1 MLEECALSGPM
12 VFSDPYVSSSPVV
25 GRAVADLR
33 GFTDSRELALAG
45 HRSRAVPAG
54 AIHELM
60 ITDEDARL
68 EGRVDRVALL
78 AFFEVV
84 EAGVILLDGVVT
96 IGDAQVGVVAGFD
109 ETHMP
114 NHQNICLRG
123 ELRDGESLRIA
134 VGDRVEIAGAG

>member
-1 MLEECALSGPM
+1 MSGPM
-12 VFSDPYVSSSPVV
+12 AFGDPYAASSPIV
-25 GRAVADLR
+25 GRVVAVLR
-33 GFTDSRELALAG
+33 GVTHQRGLQLAG

-54 AIHELM
+54 AVHELM

-78 AFFEVV
+78 AFVEVTG
-84 EAGVILLDGVVT
+84 AGVILLDAAVT
-96 IGDAQVGVVAGFD
+96 IGDKEVGVIAGFD

-123 ELRDGESLRIA
+123 QLADGVSLSIGL
-134 VGDRVEIAGAG
+134 GDRVEIAGVS